1 MYHNYYSKSEFLT
14 DMISKVY
21 PMSKITAS
29 SPESLADLLKDKLDL
44 LLLRNICS
52 GNGLDVNL
60 SYLSRHLR
68 KHRNSIRERVRNLLS
83 QKIIDRPIIP
93 FFGLFIEY
101 PLLVSA
107 YADLPDS
114 EKVNEWLRR
123 DRNVFA
129 AFRVREGEYNTILF
143 EFHKSVWHYHIWRD
157 NLVRENKIP
166 GRGERAPS
174 TVNYF
179 SNQLIE
185 KYDPAAGIALIE
197 EEFGKKGKIEI
208 NGYTLDK
215 LALRVLQYLVNGEGI
230 KLNENLLSKEL
241 GIHRRTIMKRVSKL
255 MASGLIL
262 DPVCRFPSF
271 FVPPNFL
278 LVLSMVEIKGSRE
291 QIMKDIAQDPHVTL
305 AYRISEGRFNTL
317 LFESHLSIEDYLVW
331 EKRYTDHY
339 PGCFGS
345 AKINYLSPRMTI
357 SIDQQK
363 VSLSI
368 IEDRLA
374 AL

>member
-1 MYHNYYSKSEFLT
+1 
-14 DMISKVY
+14 MIPKVY
-21 PMSKITAS
+21 PMSKITTAP
-29 SPESLADLLKDKLDL
+29 PESIADLLKDKLNL

-60 SYLSRHLR
+60 SYLSRHLG
-68 KHRNSIRERVRNLLS
+68 KHRNSIRDRVRGLLENR
-83 QKIIDRPIIP
+83 IIDRPIYP

-101 PLLVSA
+101 PLLVAA

-114 EKVNEWLRR
+114 EKVNDWLMK
-123 DRNVFA
+123 DKNVFA

-174 TVNYF
+174 TVYYF

-185 KYDPAAGIALIE
+185 KYDPAAGMALIE
-197 EEFGKKGKIEI
+197 EGFKREGEKIKI

-215 LALRVLQYLVNGEGI
+215 LALRVLQNLVNGEGI
-230 KLNENLLSKEL
+230 KLNENFLSKEL
-241 GIHRRTIMKRVSKL
+241 GIHRRTIMKRISKL
-255 MASGLIL
+255 KASGLIL

-278 LVLSMVEIKGSRE
+278 LVFSMVEIKGSRE
-291 QIMKDIAQDPHVTL
+291 QIMKDIMQDPHVTL

-331 EKRYTDHY
+331 EKRYTDRY

-368 IEDRLA
+368 IEDRLK

>member
-1 MYHNYYSKSEFLT
+1 MDIYHIYYSKSEFLT
-14 DMISKVY
+14 DMISNVY
-21 PMSKITAS
+21 PMSKITTS
-29 SPESLADLLKDKLDL
+29 SPESLADLLKDKLNL

-68 KHRNSIRERVRNLLS
+68 RHRNSIRERVRNLLS

-166 GRGERAPS
+166 GGGREPHP
-174 TVNYF
+174 
-179 SNQLIE
+179 Q
-185 KYDPAAGIALIE
+185 
-197 EEFGKKGKIEI
+197 
-208 NGYTLDK
+208 YT
-215 LALRVLQYLVNGEGI
+215 
-230 KLNENLLSKEL
+230 
-241 GIHRRTIMKRVSKL
+241 T
-255 MASGLIL
+255 
-262 DPVCRFPSF
+262 FPTS
-271 FVPPNFL
+271 
-278 LVLSMVEIKGSRE
+278 S
-291 QIMKDIAQDPHVTL
+291 
-305 AYRISEGRFNTL
+305 
-317 LFESHLSIEDYLVW
+317 
-331 EKRYTDHY
+331 
-339 PGCFGS
+339 
-345 AKINYLSPRMTI
+345 
-357 SIDQQK
+357 
-363 VSLSI
+363 
-368 IEDRLA
+368 
-374 AL
+374 

>member
-1 MYHNYYSKSEFLT
+1 M
-14 DMISKVY
+14 
-21 PMSKITAS
+21 
-29 SPESLADLLKDKLDL
+29 
-44 LLLRNICS
+44 
-52 GNGLDVNL
+52 
-60 SYLSRHLR
+60 
-68 KHRNSIRERVRNLLS
+68 
-83 QKIIDRPIIP
+83 
-93 FFGLFIEY
+93 
-101 PLLVSA
+101 
-107 YADLPDS
+107 
-114 EKVNEWLRR
+114 
-123 DRNVFA
+123 
-129 AFRVREGEYNTILF
+129 
-143 EFHKSVWHYHIWRD
+143 
-157 NLVRENKIP
+157 
-166 GRGERAPS
+166 
-174 TVNYF
+174 
-179 SNQLIE
+179 
-185 KYDPAAGIALIE
+185 
-197 EEFGKKGKIEI
+197 
-208 NGYTLDK
+208 
-215 LALRVLQYLVNGEGI
+215 LQYLVNGEGI
-230 KLNENLLSKEL
+230 KLNENFLSKEL

-291 QIMKDIAQDPHVTL
+291 HIMKDIAQDPHVTL

-317 LFESHLSIEDYLVW
+317 LFESHMNIEDYLVW